1 MMPAGARQPG
11 PSPLRSSLSAAY
23 VVGVTHT
30 FAPIPE
36 LLEEL
41 KAGRPIVLVDDP
53 DRENEGDL
61 CFAAEFATPELVA
74 QMSREACGLKLSACE
89 SVHPSTWNAHAALA
103 RAVES

>member
-1 MMPAGARQPG
+1 MI
-11 PSPLRSSLSAAY
+11 
-23 VVGVTHT
+23 VTQT

-61 CFAAEFATPELVA
+61 CFLAEPTVGDALA
-74 QMSREACGLKLSACE
+74 LSAGCVLRLCQGDE
-89 SVHPSTWNAHAALA
+89 
-103 RAVES
+103 